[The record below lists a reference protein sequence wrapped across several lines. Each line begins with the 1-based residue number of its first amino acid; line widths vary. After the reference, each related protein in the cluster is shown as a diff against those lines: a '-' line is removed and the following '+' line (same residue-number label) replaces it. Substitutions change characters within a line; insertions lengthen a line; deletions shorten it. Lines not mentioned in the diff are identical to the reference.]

1 MLESFDFY
9 HPEKKQLFRSK
20 KIIPMITNHDYDN
33 RNIFII
39 SIDHNLKCESII
51 DQNRTD
57 KRYDGFSR

>member
-1 MLESFDFY
+1 
-9 HPEKKQLFRSK
+9 
-20 KIIPMITNHDYDN
+20 MITNHDYDN